1 MDGVRLRDDVVIPEA
16 ELSESFA
23 RSGGPGGQH
32 VNTSSTKVEL
42 RFDVE
47 GSSTLSDEQKQRV
60 REQLGSRLTH
70 EGVLVL
76 SASEHRSQARN
87 REAVRTRLARLLSD
101 ALTPPRRRRPTRKP
115 RRAEQRRLDQK
126 KRRGERKRLRQRP
139 EPPA

>member
-1 MDGVRLRDDVVIPEA
+1 MDGVRLRDHVVIPEA
-16 ELSESFA
+16 ELSESFT

-32 VNTSSTKVEL
+32 VNTSATKVEL
-42 RFDVE
+42 RFDV
-47 GSSTLSDEQKQRV
+47 GDSSALSDEQKQRV
-60 REQLGSRLTH
+60 RERLGSRLTQ

-87 REAVRTRLARLLSD
+87 REAVRARLARMLNE

-115 RRAEQRRLDQK
+115 RRAEQRRLEEK

-139 EPPA
+139 EPPS